1 MKTVDSLSSDS
12 PSSQALADLLW
23 VLGTPALACGD
34 NVVAPMQ
41 LDVGSVDAGHL
52 EDFISKRADRRVG
65 HYFEALILYW
75 LTHIVKVELI
85 ANGLQIMDGKRTV
98 GELDFLFRDRD
109 GVLNHWEAAV
119 KFFLHYPRQGESH
132 FPGPN
137 ARDNFERK
145 TDQLFGKQLRLGA
158 LHYPDVQIRKAFM
171 RGRIFSRWNQAEPTE
186 LPTRMNPGCLKGKWL
201 RRSELAELKEVYNSG
216 LGHIVAKPLWL
227 APVFE
232 PQLMSVER
240 VCTTLKSHFEE
251 ADQPRMISMRDA
263 DGSELQRVFV
273 VSDNWPT
280 AD

>member
-1 MKTVDSLSSDS
+1 M
-12 PSSQALADLLW
+12 
-23 VLGTPALACGD
+23 
-34 NVVAPMQ
+34 
-41 LDVGSVDAGHL
+41 
-52 EDFISKRADRRVG
+52 
-65 HYFEALILYW
+65 
-75 LTHIVKVELI
+75 
-85 ANGLQIMDGKRTV
+85 
-98 GELDFLFRDRD
+98 
-109 GVLNHWEAAV
+109 

-158 LHYPDVQIRKAFM
+158 LHYPDVHIRKAFV

-186 LPTRMNPGCLKGKWL
+186 LPTRMNPDCLKGQWL
-201 RRSELAELKEVYNSG
+201 RRSELAELKEIYDSG

-232 PQLMSVER
+232 PQLVSVAR

-280 AD
+280 DDDEN